1 MEHNLVPPPKRRKFL
16 MIMLGGAGA
25 LLAAAAGWP
34 LLRFLSPSAT
44 GDSTGKFAI
53 DRKKVETGSAFFFQ
67 FRGKP
72 AVVLQPS
79 PGKFVALSAV
89 CTHLGCIV
97 QWQKQEEQFLC
108 PCHGG
113 LYTEDGAVISGPP
126 PKPLESFPVALEG
139 DQIMVG

>member
-1 MEHNLVPPPKRRKFL
+1 MENNLVPPPKRRKFL
-16 MIMLGGAGA
+16 MVMLGGVGA

-34 LLRFLSPSAT
+34 ILRLLSPAAG
-44 GDSTGKFAI
+44 GDSAGQATI
-53 DRKKVETGSAFFFQ
+53 DRKQVQPGSAHFFQ
-67 FRGKP
+67 FRGRP

-79 PGKFVALSAV
+79 PGKFIALSAV

-97 QWQKQEEQFLC
+97 QWQKDKEEFLC

-126 PKPLESFPVALEG
+126 PRPLESFPVALKG